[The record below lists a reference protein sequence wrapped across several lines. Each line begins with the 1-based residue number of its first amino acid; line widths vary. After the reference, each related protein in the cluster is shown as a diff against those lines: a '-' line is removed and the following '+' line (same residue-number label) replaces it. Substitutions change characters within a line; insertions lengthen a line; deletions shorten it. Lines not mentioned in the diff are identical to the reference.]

1 MIERG
6 SNAYWTWIAMI
17 RFDQGASVNPVRRI
31 PWSYDELVVACG
43 LYFTLPFGQMH
54 ARKPKI
60 IQIARLLGRTPS
72 SLAMKL
78 VNFASLDPQQQAR
91 GIRGLASHSRAD
103 ELIWNE
109 FSVKWDEMMLLSE
122 ARLQSLQAGGLRRTA
137 APVDLRYV
145 PDNLSTEDERM
156 VKIRTMQGFF
166 RKVVLAAYGS
176 RCCITGNPW
185 KICWWLATYCHGA
198 TFPRSG

>member
-54 ARKPKI
+54 ARNPKI

-109 FSVKWDEMMLLSE
+109 FSVKWDEMTLLSE